1 VNGPVRISRF
11 LLVCLCLASAAATP
25 HLQSQTREETS
36 LWISVKDSKDAEDY
50 KAYLDKYPDG
60 VYAPIAKRRIAQLA
74 AHPSAQAP
82 VDQPGPTAG
91 LTAAQST
98 AKPRS
103 GAPVTMTEC
112 EGTNNCA
119 TWTFLGTQGNG
130 QWPSGEVANLSVEH
144 FDTASVV
151 IRRADSTGPSAGL
164 TAVYR
169 GTRNGNRVGG
179 EFTSSWP
186 GHWNNMTG
194 NWYATIGRAAQSI
207 PTLMRVCDPAHSCGT
222 LTWNNGHY
230 DGVWGGGGAG
240 PDGSQGVIATMTVES
255 FSPDSVIL
263 HRSDSNRPGY
273 FYTYTG
279 KISSAGNSILN
290 GIWEGDAGSR
300 EAGLLGHYTATW
312 GAAFQ
317 DNPAARQQH
326 QGPVVV
332 SRPTVCYGW
341 FFAVVCQ

>member
-1 VNGPVRISRF
+1 VNHPVTITRY
-11 LLVCLCLASAAATP
+11 LLVWICLAFTAVTP
-25 HLQSQTREETS
+25 LLRSQTRKETS
-36 LWISVKDSKDAEDY
+36 LWDSVKDSKDAEDY

-60 VYAPIAKRRIAQLA
+60 VYAPIARRRVAQLT
-74 AHPSAQAP
+74 AHPSQQAPGAQFGITPEVPAAQA
-82 VDQPGPTAG
+82 T
-91 LTAAQST
+91 S
-98 AKPRS
+98 KPRT

-144 FDTASVV
+144 FDTGTVV

-194 NWYATIGRAAQSI
+194 NWYATIGKSAQSPPI
-207 PTLMRVCDPAHSCGT
+207 LMRVCDPYPNSTCAT

-230 DGVWGGGGAG
+230 DGVFNNGGT
-240 PDGSQGVIATMTVES
+240 ATFTVES
-255 FSPDSVIL
+255 FSPDSVIM
-263 HRSDSNRPGY
+263 HRVDTSRVNY
-273 FYTYTG
+273 AYVYKG
-279 KISSAGNSILN
+279 KISSQGNSILD
-290 GIWEGDAGSR
+290 GIWEGDQGTQLAGK
-300 EAGLLGHYTATW
+300 LGHFAATW
-312 GAAFQ
+312 GTAFQ
-317 DNPAARQQH
+317 DNPAAKK
-326 QGPVVV
+326 QGPAPVFVA
-332 SRPTVCYGW
+332 RPTVCYPW
-341 FFAVVCQ
+341 FFTVICE